1 MMKRV
6 CCILLAAAMV
16 LGAAGCGGKG
26 QEESAAEQMRQNLSQ
41 SFQTTAKVRYG
52 ELKTEMTIYKKPMN
66 CAVVTFQS
74 PESIRDIKMTFYTD
88 KVTVQ
93 YGDLSFD
100 FTPDSVPGKAA
111 SKMILSALN
120 TALNDQGVRFEE
132 QDGKLLVTG
141 TIEEGDFSLVIDG
154 ENGNILKLS
163 IPQNDFEVE
172 ILNFKILE

>member
-1 MMKRV
+1 
-6 CCILLAAAMV
+6 
-16 LGAAGCGGKG
+16 
-26 QEESAAEQMRQNLSQ
+26 
-41 SFQTTAKVRYG
+41 
-52 ELKTEMTIYKKPMN
+52 
-66 CAVVTFQS
+66 
-74 PESIRDIKMTFYTD
+74 MTFFTD

-120 TALNDQGVRFEE
+120 AALNDQGVRFEE
-132 QDGKLLVTG
+132 QDGKLVVTG
-141 TIEEGDFSLVIDG
+141 KIEEGDFSLVVDG

>member
-6 CCILLAAAMV
+6 FGILLAAALL
-16 LGAAGCGGKG
+16 LGAAGCGAKAR
-26 QEESAAEQMRQNLSQ
+26 EESAAEQMRQNLSQ

-52 ELKTEMTIYKKPMN
+52 GLETEMTIYKKPMN

-74 PESIRDIKMTFYTD
+74 PESIRDIKMTFFTD

-100 FTPDSVPGKAA
+100 FTPDSVPGKA
-111 SKMILSALN
+111 LN
-120 TALNDQGVRFEE
+120 AALNDQGVRFEE
-132 QDGKLLVTG
+132 QDGKLVVTG
-141 TIEEGDFSLVIDG
+141 KIEEGDFSLVVDG

>member
-6 CCILLAAAMV
+6 FGILLAAALL
-16 LGAAGCGGKG
+16 LGAAGCGAKAR
-26 QEESAAEQMRQNLSQ
+26 EESAAEQMRQNLSQ

-52 ELKTEMTIYKKPMN
+52 GLETEMTIYKKPMN

-74 PESIRDIKMTFYTD
+74 PESIRDIKMTFFTD

-120 TALNDQGVRFEE
+120 AALNDQGVRFGGAGRKARRDRENRGGGLSRSWST
-132 QDGKLLVTG
+132 GKT
-141 TIEEGDFSLVIDG
+141 
-154 ENGNILKLS
+154 
-163 IPQNDFEVE
+163 E
-172 ILNFKILE
+172 IS

>member
-6 CCILLAAAMV
+6 FGILLAAALL
-16 LGAAGCGGKG
+16 LGAAGCGAKAR
-26 QEESAAEQMRQNLSQ
+26 EESAAEQMRQNLSQ

-52 ELKTEMTIYKKPMN
+52 GLETEMTIYKKPMN

-74 PESIRDIKMTFYTD
+74 PESIRDMKMTFFTD

-120 TALNDQGVRFEE
+120 AALNDQGVRFEE
-132 QDGKLLVTG
+132 QDGKLVVTG
-141 TIEEGDFSLVIDG
+141 KIEEGDFSLCGRRGKRKYPETVDSTERLRG
-154 ENGNILKLS
+154 GDPEFQDS
-163 IPQNDFEVE
+163 
-172 ILNFKILE
+172 